1 MEQRG
6 VDRQSIEEATREA
19 ESRALDF
26 NPRERAA
33 IIREMISVLVPLVRA
48 GKLEAEL
55 KVAYPTYAERYPELF
70 KKIVTKQDLT
80 PLNTMV
86 AMLDRMADGSISQH
100 QASIIVG
107 QRLVD
112 RYVTPQLNGHGQG
125 R

>member
-1 MEQRG
+1 MEPRG
-6 VDRQSIEEATREA
+6 IDRQSIEEATREA

-33 IIREMISVLVPLVRA
+33 IIREMITVLVPLVRA

-55 KVAYPTYAERYPELF
+55 KVAYPTYAERFPELF

-112 RYVTPQLNGHGQG
+112 RYVTPQLNGRGQG
-125 R
+125 K

>member
-86 AMLDRMADGSISQH
+86 TMLDRMADGSISQH

>member
-6 VDRQSIEEATREA
+6 VDRQSIEDATREA
-19 ESRALDF
+19 EARSLDF
-26 NPRERAA
+26 NPRERATL
-33 IIREMISVLVPLVRA
+33 IREMISVLVPLVRA
-48 GKLEAEL
+48 GKLEHEL
-55 KVAYPTYAERYPELF
+55 KTAYPSYAERYPELF

-112 RYVTPQLNGHGQG
+112 RYVTPQLNGHAQG

>member
-6 VDRQSIEEATREA
+6 IDRQSIEDATREA
-19 ESRALDF
+19 EARSLDF
-26 NPRERAA
+26 NPRERATL
-33 IIREMISVLVPLVRA
+33 IREMISVLVPLVRA
-48 GKLEAEL
+48 GKLEHEL
-55 KVAYPTYAERYPELF
+55 KTAYPSYAERYPELF

-112 RYVTPQLNGHGQG
+112 RYVTPQLNGHAQG

>member
-6 VDRQSIEEATREA
+6 IDRQSIEDATREA
-19 ESRALDF
+19 EARSLDF
-26 NPRERAA
+26 NPRERATL
-33 IIREMISVLVPLVRA
+33 IREMISVLVPLVRA
-48 GKLEAEL
+48 GKLEHEL
-55 KVAYPTYAERYPELF
+55 KTAYPSYAERYPELF

-112 RYVTPQLNGHGQG
+112 RYVTPQLNGRGQG